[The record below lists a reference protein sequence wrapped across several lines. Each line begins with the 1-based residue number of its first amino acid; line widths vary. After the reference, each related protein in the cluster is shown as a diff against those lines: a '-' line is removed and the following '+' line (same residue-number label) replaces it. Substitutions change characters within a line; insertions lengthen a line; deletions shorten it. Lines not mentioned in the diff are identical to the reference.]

1 MTGWAVLA
9 ALAAAIPAAG
19 QSQAPGNAPPASSS
33 VVGAFVRDFAH
44 DQKVIWTSPFH
55 AGKRQW
61 LTIVLPLAAGT
72 AALIATDQRA
82 SDALP
87 NTHDQIVWSNRIAN
101 VGLVSTLVGAA
112 AVPIIAGATTHNSGL
127 TWVGR
132 DAAEA
137 VADAYVVSLVMKYPL
152 GRQRPDDPGS
162 RGHFF
167 HGGDSFPSAHAIS
180 NFAAAAALGHNRHT
194 PMWMKITCYGAATA
208 VSLARISGRRHY
220 PSDVLVG
227 GVFGELIG
235 EYVAHKHKGQP

>member
-1 MTGWAVLA
+1 MTRWAVLA
-9 ALAAAIPAAG
+9 AFAAALPAAG
-19 QSQAPGNAPPASSS
+19 QPPASSS
-33 VVGAFVRDFAH
+33 VVGAFVRDFAQ

-55 AGKRQW
+55 ASKRQW

-101 VGLVSTLVGAA
+101 AGLVSTLVGTAA
-112 AVPIIAGATTHNSGL
+112 IPIIAGVTTHNSGL
-127 TWVGR
+127 TWAGR
-132 DAAEA
+132 DATEA
-137 VADAYVVSLVMKYPL
+137 VADAFVVSLAMKYPL

-167 HGGDSFPSAHAIS
+167 HGGTSFPSGHAFTS
-180 NFAAAAALGHNRHT
+180 FAAAAAIGHNRRT
-194 PMWMKITCYGAATA
+194 PRWAKITCYGAATA

-227 GVFGELIG
+227 GVFGELLG
-235 EYVAHKHKGQP
+235 EYVAHKHKDQN